1 MRQTRKL
8 LPLTSSL
15 SLSFAACFLFL
26 LAGCHPA
33 AKPPVAAAPPT
44 ATKGAPVAPLKSP
57 SGKTYAR
64 SRVGPADD
72 DEPVTIPAVAPGAA
86 PNMDTFRGSA
96 RACAKL
102 SIASGAPQSF
112 TDIGDVLDS
121 LPSDESM
128 RAMDIPKTAD
138 SCRLAEEQKM
148 VTVTAFLYAASR
160 ESDNDFHCIVGRD
173 PSLPSRFMNVEV
185 SGLPPSGSQF
195 LAAMRAARNQFK
207 AFFTANGDALPGS
220 GYDKFDPPI
229 SITVTGS
236 LFFDVDHVPPAVG
249 PTGMKPQ
256 TAWEIHPVSV
266 IQFET
271 QN

>member
-1 MRQTRKL
+1 MPQSRKV
-8 LPLTSSL
+8 PARMS
-15 SLSFAACFLFL
+15 SFAAAFLFL
-26 LAGCHPA
+26 LVGCHPA
-33 AKPPVAAAPPT
+33 PKPPVAAAPP
-44 ATKGAPVAPLKSP
+44 PVAAAAPLTPLKSP

-64 SRVGPADD
+64 SRVGPADE
-72 DEPVTIPAVAPGAA
+72 DEPVIIPPVPPGAA
-86 PNMDTFRGSA
+86 PNLDAFRGTA

-102 SIASGAPQSF
+102 SMASGTPQSF
-112 TDIGDVLDS
+112 TDLADVLDS

-128 RAMDIPKTAD
+128 RAMNISKSAD
-138 SCRLAEEQKM
+138 SCRLSDEQKL

-185 SGLPPSGSQF
+185 SALPPSGSEF
-195 LAAMRAARNQFK
+195 LAAIRSARNQFK

-236 LFFDVDHVPPAVG
+236 VFFDVDHVPPAVG
-249 PTGMKPQ
+249 PSGMKPQ
-256 TAWEIHPVSV
+256 TAWEIHPVSA
-266 IQFET
+266 IQFEA